1 MTKREGAASRE
12 IVEISDYL
20 LALYACTRNP
30 AIRPCLP
37 SSSIFNDRDCPKR
50 RPLKLRCTGSY
61 GFPAFSI
68 IARNNDIYRCNPLL
82 QSFIHV
88 FDRDVKVPQIPTSN
102 SIAEQFLVSFLSF
115 FFFSLFLPR
124 QDSHLT

>member
-1 MTKREGAASRE
+1 MTKREGAAGRE

-68 IARNNDIYRCNPLL
+68 ITRNNDIYCRIPLCNPL
-82 QSFIHV
+82 STFSH
-88 FDRDVKVPQIPTSN
+88 DRDVKVSQINFKHARSRSTG
-102 SIAEQFLVSFLSF
+102 SFFALFFVSF
-115 FFFSLFLPR
+115 FF
-124 QDSHLT
+124 